1 VAPKTFR
8 ELIISLKDMP
18 RINITLS
25 DKNTLNARILDVLDD
40 YIMVQALN
48 FDKMS
53 QTYRPGPEDLNIPI
67 ENIVM
72 LKALK

>member
-1 VAPKTFR
+1 MAPKTFR

-40 YIMVQALN
+40 YITVQALS

-53 QTYRPGPEDLNIPI
+53 QTYRSSSDDLNIPI